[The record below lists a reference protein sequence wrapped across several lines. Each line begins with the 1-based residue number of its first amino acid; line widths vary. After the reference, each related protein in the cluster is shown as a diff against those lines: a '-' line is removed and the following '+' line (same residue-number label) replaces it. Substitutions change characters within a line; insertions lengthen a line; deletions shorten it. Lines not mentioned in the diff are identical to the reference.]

1 MAGAAKCD
9 ISVEIGNRIGRLRTQ
24 RGLSQEKLGQITGIK
39 AAQISRIE
47 LGDALPKITTIMAIC
62 DALHCHYDE
71 ILPVSPGMET
81 SINPK
86 LIDLIQ
92 ALEGLPQELQDQV
105 IDTVLVAAK
114 HYKRA

>member
-81 SINPK
+81 AVPPALYELGRVLGELSIEQQQQ
-86 LIDLIQ
+86 IIGI
-92 ALEGLPQELQDQV
+92 ALA
-105 IDTVLVAAK
+105 AAK
-114 HYKRA
+114 YYRNS